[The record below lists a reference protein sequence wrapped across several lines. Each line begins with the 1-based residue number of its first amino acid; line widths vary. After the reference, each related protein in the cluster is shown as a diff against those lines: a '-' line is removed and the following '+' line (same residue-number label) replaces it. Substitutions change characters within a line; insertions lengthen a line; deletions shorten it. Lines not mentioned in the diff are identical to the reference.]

1 MLNVIGDT
9 SSKMFHSLRM
19 LCVLVDNL
27 PALKQIHFS
36 SVKLD
41 FSVLHQIIVNA
52 RSLEVVCAKCSMP
65 LTFEFVRNLL
75 SVKKHVKFIAA
86 SIECSTEEQTEWAVL
101 LSNYAG
107 TISIRHSIIESVR
120 ASLLW
125 YPKSLYSMPNP
136 SGQN

>member
-52 RSLEVVCAKCSMP
+52 RSLEVVVQGVRRLLP
-65 LTFEFVRNLL
+65 LNL
-75 SVKKHVKFIAA
+75 SEIYF
-86 SIECSTEEQTEWAVL
+86 L
-101 LSNYAG
+101 LKTREIYRSFN
-107 TISIRHSIIESVR
+107 
-120 ASLLW
+120 
-125 YPKSLYSMPNP
+125 
-136 SGQN
+136 

>member
-1 MLNVIGDT
+1 MSNLRMLNVIGDT
-9 SSKMFHSLRM
+9 IASSKMFHSLIM

-52 RSLEVVCAKCSMP
+52 RSLEVVCARCSTP

-75 SVKKHVKFIAA
+75 SVKN
-86 SIECSTEEQTEWAVL
+86 T
-101 LSNYAG
+101 
-107 TISIRHSIIESVR
+107 
-120 ASLLW
+120 
-125 YPKSLYSMPNP
+125 
-136 SGQN
+136 